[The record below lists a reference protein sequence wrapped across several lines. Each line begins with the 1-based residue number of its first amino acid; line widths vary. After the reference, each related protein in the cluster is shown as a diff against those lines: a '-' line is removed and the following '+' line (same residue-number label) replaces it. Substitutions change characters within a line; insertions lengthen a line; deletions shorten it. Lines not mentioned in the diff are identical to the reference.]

1 MAINLS
7 NPPRNN
13 PQPNKIWVGINIDFI
28 SEKKSIIEKIIGKW
42 NDNSDGQIDF
52 DISVI
57 ATDKNGKMPSDD
69 CLIFYGQISSIGI
82 NLDTYDESPIAP
94 EYDEIISIDFSR
106 IQSEI
111 SSLKFILSNHKDEL
125 FKNCI
130 ISCFVYDKPIW
141 TGPSGK
147 ELIEFK
153 IQPTIS
159 FNLLELFEI
168 NIDNK
173 NKWGLNVVENP
184 INSISTNCFGE
195 YIGKHF
201 K

>member
-7 NPPRNN
+7 DPPRNN

-94 EYDEIISIDFSR
+94 EYDEIISIDFNEI
-106 IQSEI
+106 IQDVHC
-111 SSLKFILSNHKDEL
+111 LKFILSNY
-125 FKNCI
+125 N
-130 ISCFVYDKPIW
+130 
-141 TGPSGK
+141 
-147 ELIEFK
+147 
-153 IQPTIS
+153 
-159 FNLLELFEI
+159 N
-168 NIDNK
+168 
-173 NKWGLNVVENP
+173 
-184 INSISTNCFGE
+184 E
-195 YIGKHF
+195 YF
-201 K
+201 SN

>member
-1 MAINLS
+1 MDEYKNF
-7 NPPRNN
+7 
-13 PQPNKIWVGINIDFI
+13 NKALKVFI
-28 SEKKSIIEKIIGKW
+28 RSTIE
-42 NDNSDGQIDF
+42 
-52 DISVI
+52 
-57 ATDKNGKMPSDD
+57 
-69 CLIFYGQISSIGI
+69 
-82 NLDTYDESPIAP
+82 
-94 EYDEIISIDFSR
+94 
-106 IQSEI
+106 
-111 SSLKFILSNHKDEL
+111 
-125 FKNCI
+125 
-130 ISCFVYDKPIW
+130 CFP
-141 TGPSGK
+141 

-184 INSISTNCFGE
+184 INSTSTNCFGE